1 MKAIIFILLTT
12 NILIAQVNQVN
23 QLDIN
28 NVKANI
34 IPNADFIGNSTGSGL
49 PYQTPK
55 NGNIPSVTKAALWI
69 GGYVNQ
75 QLRTAAMTYRQNGQ
89 DFWPGP
95 LDTANVTIDQNTS
108 NTWDKSWRVNV
119 FEIDSFISNY
129 ANGNVAN
136 GSYII
141 PQNIATWP
149 GNGDALLNQS
159 TQLAPYVD
167 VNNDG
172 IYNPANGDYPKI
184 KGDQAIWF
192 VFNDVLGNHLESGS
206 INKIGLEVHAMAYA
220 YFCPTIH
227 DSDQA
232 INNTTFYEFKI
243 FNRSTNILDSTN
255 IGIWIDSDL
264 GYYNDDYVGCNVEN
278 NFAYIYNGDNFDQ
291 SAFGLNG
298 YGNNHAFQAYQI
310 LKGPSADFVN
320 ATDDD
325 NDGCVDCTFGQQYS
339 CDTLNG
345 VISEMILR
353 EEIKLSHFT
362 PLINTG
368 DILNGNPS
376 SSGNGLQFYN
386 LLNGYWKNGTLMRYD
401 GIDGKSGNGQPCH
414 YIYPGTSDP
423 SGFGLGGNTQAPI
436 TMPNWS
442 EVSAGN
448 IPGDRKMLLSMGQFT
463 FMPQTS
469 KTLEFAIITSR
480 LDNTSGNNLDFT
492 NMNNDTRKIRE
503 WYACNNF
510 PSCVGSSSLG
520 MNSNIEPQNVSI
532 YPNPASSE
540 LTIEF
545 DKNENTKREISITN
559 ILGSEIIKQ
568 VSSEIKLTFNINQL
582 NSGIYTVKVLEG
594 GKIKIM
600 RFVKN

>member
-12 NILIAQVNQVN
+12 NILIAQVAQVN

-49 PYQTPK
+49 PYQAPK

-89 DFWPGP
+89 DFWSGP
-95 LDTANVTIDQNTS
+95 LDTANVTIDQTTS
-108 NTWDKSWRVNV
+108 TAWDKSWRVNV
-119 FEIDSFISNY
+119 FEIDSFITNY
-129 ANGNVAN
+129 NNGNVGN
-136 GSYII
+136 GSYVI

-149 GNGDALLNQS
+149 GNGNTSLNQAK
-159 TQLAPYVD
+159 QLAPYVD
-167 VNNDG
+167 INNDG
-172 IYNPANGDYPKI
+172 IYNPTNGDYPKI

-206 INKIGLEVHAMAYA
+206 VNTIGLEVHAMAYA

-227 DSDQA
+227 DSDKT

-255 IGIWIDSDL
+255 IGIWIDADL
-264 GYYNDDYVGCNVEN
+264 GYYNDDYVGCDVTN
-278 NFAYIYNGDNFDQ
+278 NYAYIYNGDNFDE
-291 SAFGLNG
+291 SANGALG
-298 YGNNHAFQAYQI
+298 YGNNLAFQAIQI
-310 LKGPSADFVN
+310 LKGPTSDLN
-320 ATDDD
+320 NSID
-325 NDGCVDCTFGQQYS
+325 NDHDGCIDCTFGAQYT

-345 VISEMILR
+345 VIPETTLR
-353 EEIKLSHFT
+353 EEIKLSGFT
-362 PLINTG
+362 SIDNHTG
-368 DILNGNPS
+368 QPT

-386 LLNGYWKNGTLMRYD
+386 FLNGKWRNGDYMRYD
-401 GIDGKSGNGQPCH
+401 SNFGMSTSTSFTRCT
-414 YIYPGTSDP
+414 YLYPGMSDP
-423 SGFGLGGNTQAPI
+423 YGYGVGGSVQAPV
-436 TMPNWS
+436 TLPAWS
-442 EVSAGN
+442 ETSAGN
-448 IPGDRKMLLSMGQFT
+448 PTGDRKMLLSMGQFT

-492 NMNNDTRKIRE
+492 NMNTDTRKIRE
-503 WYACNNF
+503 WYACNSF
-510 PSCVGSSSLG
+510 PSCVGNSSLG
-520 MNSNIEPQNVSI
+520 VNSNIESHNLIVF
-532 YPNPASSE
+532 PNPAASE

-545 DKNENTKREISITN
+545 GRNENIQKEISITN

-568 VSSEIKLTFNINQL
+568 VSSETKLTLDINQL
-582 NSGIYTVKVLEG
+582 NSGIYIVKVTEG
-594 GKIKIM
+594 GTIRTM